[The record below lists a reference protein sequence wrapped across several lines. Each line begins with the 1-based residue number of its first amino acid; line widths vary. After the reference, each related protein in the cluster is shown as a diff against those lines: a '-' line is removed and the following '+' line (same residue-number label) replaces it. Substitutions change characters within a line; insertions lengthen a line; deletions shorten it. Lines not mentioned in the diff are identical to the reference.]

1 MQEALDA
8 DLKAM
13 QYYNSR
19 NFDHAGN
26 SRMLFVLREVKGNLF
41 DFWRDAIVEYSYFKT
56 ILPVV
61 SVINRWYKKLHFRCA
76 GIPVVWNKGIW
87 CNLLFVTF

>member
-26 SRMLFVLREVKGNLF
+26 SRMLFVLREVKENLF
-41 DFWRDAIVEYSYFKT
+41 DFW
-56 ILPVV
+56 
-61 SVINRWYKKLHFRCA
+61 
-76 GIPVVWNKGIW
+76 
-87 CNLLFVTF
+87 

>member
-1 MQEALDA
+1 MKLLSFSYSQIFENLGQCQQRFSKVNSIDLISMQEALDA

-41 DFWRDAIVEYSYFKT
+41 DF
-56 ILPVV
+56 
-61 SVINRWYKKLHFRCA
+61 
-76 GIPVVWNKGIW
+76 
-87 CNLLFVTF
+87 